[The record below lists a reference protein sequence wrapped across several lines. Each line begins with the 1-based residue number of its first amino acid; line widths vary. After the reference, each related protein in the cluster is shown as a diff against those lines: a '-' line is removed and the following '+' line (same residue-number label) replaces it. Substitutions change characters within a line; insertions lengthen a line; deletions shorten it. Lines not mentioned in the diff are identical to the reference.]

1 MRFKL
6 LLVFMVLQGRR
17 VSESC
22 GAAGPRLQALVR
34 FSGPY
39 MNTWPQPPSTSRAGW
54 ARLPRDP
61 VPASGRRVALAK
73 ESATGSGE
81 RDCDGGPV
89 TRTGERRPLC
99 RHLRRAAESLESF
112 KDSAALSKRR
122 PSSPSPS
129 RTKLRSVPLPS
140 QAAVSLAKNIGLNS
154 MSKMYI

>member
-61 VPASGRRVALAK
+61 VPASGRPVALAK
-73 ESATGSGE
+73 KSATGSGE
-81 RDCDGGPV
+81 RDCNGEPV
-89 TRTGERRPLC
+89 TRTAERRSLC
-99 RHLRRAAESLESF
+99 QRLRPAAESLESF

-122 PSSPSPS
+122 P
-129 RTKLRSVPLPS
+129 
-140 QAAVSLAKNIGLNS
+140 
-154 MSKMYI
+154 